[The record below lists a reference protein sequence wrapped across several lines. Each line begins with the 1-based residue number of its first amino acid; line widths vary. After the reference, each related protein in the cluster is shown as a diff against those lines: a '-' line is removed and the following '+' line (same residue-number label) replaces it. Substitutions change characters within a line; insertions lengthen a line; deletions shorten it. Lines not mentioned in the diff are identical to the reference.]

1 MADGSEVMPSDDP
14 KAVHARVG
22 RLAAALPQV
31 TETVSHGSPCWRVA
45 DKRMFAYFWHNHHS
59 DDRTA
64 VLVKT
69 SGIEEQEMLID
80 LDPDIYFKPP
90 YLGPS
95 GWVGIRLDLPDTD
108 WDQVEY
114 RLRESWRRA
123 APPKLAA
130 MMAF

>member
-1 MADGSEVMPSDDP
+1 MASDDP
-14 KAVHARVG
+14 KAVHAHIG

-31 TETVSHGSPCWRVA
+31 EEKVSHGAPCWRVA
-45 DKRMFAYFWHNHHS
+45 DKRMFAYFWHDHHG

-80 LDPDIYFKPP
+80 LDPDIYFKPA

-95 GWVGIRLDLPDTD
+95 GWVGIRLDRPDTD
-108 WDQVEY
+108 WEQVTH
-114 RLRESWRRA
+114 RLRESWRLA

-130 MMAF
+130 MMEF

>member
-1 MADGSEVMPSDDP
+1 MASDDP

-22 RLAAALPQV
+22 RLAMALPQV
-31 TETVSHGSPCWRVA
+31 EEKVSHGSPCWRVA
-45 DKRMFAYFWHNHHS
+45 DKRMFAYFWHDHHG

-69 SGIEEQEMLID
+69 TGVEEQEMLVE
-80 LDPDIYFKPP
+80 LDPDLYFKPP

-95 GWVGIRLDLPDTD
+95 GWIGLRLDQPDTD
-108 WDQVEY
+108 WDQVEH
-114 RLRESWRRA
+114 RLRESWRLA

-130 MMAF
+130 IFDF

>member
-1 MADGSEVMPSDDP
+1 MASDDP

-22 RLAAALPQV
+22 KLASALPQV
-31 TETVSHGSPCWRVA
+31 EEKISHGSPCWRVA
-45 DKRMFAYFWHNHHS
+45 DKRMFAYFWHDHHG

-69 SGIEEQEMLID
+69 RGIEEQEMLID

-95 GWVGIRLDLPDTD
+95 GWVGIRLDQPHTD
-108 WDQVEY
+108 WDQVEH
-114 RLRESWRRA
+114 RLRESWRMA
-123 APPKLAA
+123 APAKLAA
-130 MMAF
+130 MMEF

>member
-1 MADGSEVMPSDDP
+1 MASDDP
-14 KAVHARVG
+14 RAVHARVG
-22 RLAAALPQV
+22 ALAKALPQV
-31 TETVSHGSPCWRVA
+31 EEKVSHGSPCWRVA
-45 DKRMFAYFWHNHHS
+45 DKRMFAYFWHNHHG

-64 VLVKT
+64 LLVKT

-95 GWVGIRLDLPDTD
+95 GWIGVRLDQPDTD
-108 WDQVEY
+108 WEQVDH
-114 RLRESWRRA
+114 RLRESWRLA

-130 MMAF
+130 VMEF

>member
-1 MADGSEVMPSDDP
+1 MASDDP
-14 KAVHARVG
+14 RAVHARVG
-22 RLAAALPQV
+22 ALAKALPQV
-31 TETVSHGSPCWRVA
+31 EEKGSHGSPCWRVA
-45 DKRMFAYFWHNHHS
+45 DKRMFAYFWHNHHG

-64 VLVKT
+64 LLVKT

-95 GWVGIRLDLPDTD
+95 GWVGVRLDQPDTD
-108 WDQVEY
+108 WEQVDH
-114 RLRESWRRA
+114 RLRESWRLA

-130 MMAF
+130 MMEF

>member
-1 MADGSEVMPSDDP
+1 MASDDP
-14 KAVHARVG
+14 KAVYARVG
-22 RLAAALPQV
+22 KLASALPQV
-31 TETVSHGSPCWRVA
+31 EEKISHGSPCWRVA
-45 DKRMFAYFWHNHHS
+45 DKRMFAYFWHDHHG

-95 GWVGIRLDLPDTD
+95 GWVGIRLDQPDTD
-108 WDQVEY
+108 WDQVEH
-114 RLRESWRRA
+114 RLRESWRMA
-123 APPKLAA
+123 APAKLAA

>member
-1 MADGSEVMPSDDP
+1 MASDDP

-22 RLAAALPQV
+22 QLAAALPQV
-31 TETVSHGSPCWRVA
+31 EEKVSHGSPCWRVA

-69 SGIEEQEMLID
+69 SGVEEQEMLID

-95 GWVGIRLDLPDTD
+95 GWIGIRLDQPDTD
-108 WDQVEY
+108 WEQVEH
-114 RLRESWRRA
+114 RLRESWRMA
-123 APPKLAA
+123 APAKLAA
-130 MMAF
+130 MMEF

>member
-1 MADGSEVMPSDDP
+1 MAVADP
-14 KAVHARVG
+14 KSVHARVG
-22 RLAAALPQV
+22 KLAAALPQV
-31 TETVSHGSPCWRVA
+31 EEKVSHGSPCWRVA

-59 DDRTA
+59 DDITA

-69 SGIEEQEMLID
+69 SGAEEQEMLIEM
-80 LDPDIYFKPP
+80 DPDTYFKPP

-95 GWVGIRLDLPDTD
+95 GWVGVRLDQPGTD
-108 WDQVEY
+108 WELVEH
-114 RLRESWRRA
+114 RLRESWRLA

>member
-1 MADGSEVMPSDDP
+1 MASDDP

-22 RLAAALPQV
+22 KLASALPQV
-31 TETVSHGSPCWRVA
+31 EEKISHGSPCWRVA
-45 DKRMFAYFWHNHHS
+45 DKRMFAYFWHDHHG

-95 GWVGIRLDLPDTD
+95 GWVGIRLDQPDTD
-108 WDQVEY
+108 WDQVEH
-114 RLRESWRRA
+114 RLQESWRMA
-123 APPKLAA
+123 APAKLAA